1 MVATS
6 VYREQHVA
14 DSRFMLIFEAPLKL
28 SKPYAHD
35 HWLHILGKIL
45 SGPLHRGDALGA
57 DVGGQ

>member
-35 HWLHILGKIL
+35 HWPHIL
-45 SGPLHRGDALGA
+45 
-57 DVGGQ
+57 

>member
-1 MVATS
+1 
-6 VYREQHVA
+6 
-14 DSRFMLIFEAPLKL
+14 MLIFEAPLKR

-35 HWLHILGKIL
+35 HWLHILGQIL